1 MTNVVKTPAE
11 LAAYRLSGQSVGL
24 VPTMGALHEGHLS
37 LIRRAADDNGLV
49 VVSVFVNPTQFNDP
63 SDLER
68 YPRSLETDTDLA
80 ASAGADLIYAPPV
93 ETIYPPG
100 FATGV
105 HAAGIT
111 DLWEGESRPGHF
123 DGVATVVSILLNQ
136 VRPDRSYFGEKD
148 FQQLAMIRRLHRD
161 LSLPGDIVPCPTV
174 RERDGLAMSSRN
186 ARLGVADRAAAP
198 ALHEALDAM
207 REAAV
212 GGERSALKL
221 AILGAVMV
229 KRAPRFELDYLQ
241 VVDPVTLDPLEDVVP
256 GARAI
261 VAATIG
267 GVRLIDN
274 IALLDD
280 GAKS

>member
-1 MTNVVKTPAE
+1 VTIVVKTTAE

-37 LIRRAADDNGLV
+37 LIRRAEEENGLV

-68 YPRSLETDTDLA
+68 YPRSLETDTELA
-80 ASAGADLIYAPPV
+80 GSTGASIIYAPAV

-105 HAAGIT
+105 HVAGIT

-148 FQQLAMIRRLHRD
+148 FQQLVMIRRLHRD

-261 VAATIG
+261 IAATIG

>member
-1 MTNVVKTPAE
+1 MTIVVHTPAE
-11 LAAYRLSGQSVGL
+11 LAAHRLSGQSIGL

-37 LIRRAADDNGLV
+37 LIHRAAEENGLV
-49 VVSVFVNPTQFNDP
+49 IVSVFVNPSQFND
-63 SDLER
+63 SADLER
-68 YPRSLETDTDLA
+68 YPRSLETDTELA
-80 ASAGADLIYAPPV
+80 ASAGATVIYAPAA
-93 ETIYPPG
+93 ETIYPSG
-100 FATGV
+100 FATSVRVAGV
-105 HAAGIT
+105 T

-136 VRPDRSYFGEKD
+136 LRPDRSYFGEKD

-161 LSLPGDIVPCPTV
+161 LSLLGEIVPCPTV

-186 ARLGVADRAAAP
+186 ARLGVADRVAAP

-207 REAAV
+207 REAAIA
-212 GGERSALKL
+212 GERSALKL

-241 VVDPVTLDPLEDVVP
+241 VVDPVTLDPLEIVVP

-280 GAKS
+280 RARP

>member
-1 MTNVVKTPAE
+1 MTIVVKTTAE

-37 LIRRAADDNGLV
+37 LIRRAAAETDIV

-80 ASAGADLIYAPPV
+80 ASAGASVIYAPSV

-105 HAAGIT
+105 HVAGLT

-148 FQQLAMIRRLHRD
+148 FQQLAMIKRMHRD
-161 LSLPGDIVPCPTV
+161 LALPGEIVPCPTV

-186 ARLGVADRAAAP
+186 ARLDVTDRAVAP

-207 REAAV
+207 REAAAA
-212 GGERSALKL
+212 GERSALKL

-229 KRAPRFELDYLQ
+229 KRTRRFELDYLQ
-241 VVDPVTLDPLEDVVP
+241 VVDPTTLDPLEIVVS

-274 IALLDD
+274 LALLDD
-280 GAKS
+280 RARP